1 MFNYDRLQKLDLK
14 DTLVL
19 NLVAQQLEYKAK
31 IPYNRENSCSEP

>member
-31 IPYNRENSCSEP
+31 IP